1 MWKFSKWFKE
11 KQILLAQLKCCNRQA
26 KVGIGITHNLF
37 KIVLEKW
44 KIPEFLFEKIAIWSI
59 VVFLP

>member
-1 MWKFSKWFKE
+1 MLKFSKWFKE

-26 KVGIGITHNLF
+26 KAGIGITHNLF

-44 KIPEFLFEKIAIWSI
+44 KIPEFFKWKK
-59 VVFLP
+59 